1 MLRMTATPRETLCFP
16 GRVWVTSGAACCLVS
31 HVWGIKK
38 PDAYAFKK
46 KPSVGVELRAGGDLQ
61 VWEARVEFR
70 WHRAVASKKK
80 KMLRHPVSPK
90 GVLLMVLLDL
100 FNVSKMT
107 NFNYDS
113 FKVSKMTNFN
123 YDLSKVSK
131 MTNYSCDA
139 FLWLKNY

>member
-1 MLRMTATPRETLCFP
+1 
-16 GRVWVTSGAACCLVS
+16 
-31 HVWGIKK
+31 
-38 PDAYAFKK
+38 
-46 KPSVGVELRAGGDLQ
+46 
-61 VWEARVEFR
+61 
-70 WHRAVASKKK
+70 
-80 KMLRHPVSPK
+80 MLRHPVSPK
-90 GVLLMVLLDL
+90 GVLLIVLLDL

-139 FLWLKNY
+139 FFMVKKLLKVAKNRYTGKWVTFFFAWDFIWLS